1 MRRVRWLRRSIGKTD
16 LTKARQKTKFRK
28 SIVVLLF
35 SPEFRTSRSGAN
47 RIRRT
52 KHTAG
57 KIDLDKSRVKSEIGK
72 KHGRNLESCESS
84 YHCGW

>member
-35 SPEFRTSRSGAN
+35 SPELRTSRSGAS
-47 RIRRT
+47 RIQRT
-52 KHTAG
+52 KHAAG
-57 KIDLDKSRVKSEIGK
+57 KIDLDKSRVKSEIGI
-72 KHGRNLESCESS
+72 KHDCK
-84 YHCGW
+84 